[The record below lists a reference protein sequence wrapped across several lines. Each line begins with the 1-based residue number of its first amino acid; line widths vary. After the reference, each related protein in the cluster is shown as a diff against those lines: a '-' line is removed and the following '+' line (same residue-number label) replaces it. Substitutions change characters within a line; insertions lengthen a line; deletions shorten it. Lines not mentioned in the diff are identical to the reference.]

1 MQLDAMIRYLFALR
15 MTGRRAAIRGIEL
28 ATQET
33 LRIRKRQQNRQQWK
47 NSDQKWSLLRIR

>member
-28 ATQET
+28 VTQET
-33 LRIRKRQQNRQQWK
+33 LGIRKRQQNRPQLEK
-47 NSDQKWSLLRIR
+47 F